1 MLPWCGAKSVS
12 VISGGES
19 NIINRV
25 RETVLAF
32 CSSSNRMP
40 YDGSVRLHS
49 TAILSEHYFYKY
61 LKSVPAV
68 LWSEVMPDHVKVCWS
83 LLINDT
89 LCLSPTIACLTTTD
103 WTVLNGTTVEIFV
116 NIPKQKVAF
125 KYQFD
130 QMKWVV
136 HIFKSSQCNDN
147 RKSSGDQ
154 RSSEKKKFNFNLTE
168 FVSLL
173 DSPGLT

>member
-1 MLPWCGAKSVS
+1 MHFEGRKYDAITLDKRRKKFVLMMLPWCGAKSVS

-61 LKSVPAV
+61 LKSVPAA

-83 LLINDT
+83 LLKRYTMSKSHD
-89 LCLSPTIACLTTTD
+89 ACLTTTD

-116 NIPKQKVAF
+116 NIPRQKIAI
-125 KYQFD
+125 KYL
-130 QMKWVV
+130 KVT
-136 HIFKSSQCNDN
+136 
-147 RKSSGDQ
+147 
-154 RSSEKKKFNFNLTE
+154 KKKQVYIREGIYE
-168 FVSLL
+168 FLISY
-173 DSPGLT
+173 DF